1 MPSGNQDNQVNR
13 HILVIDDTAGI
24 HDDFRRILKPVRAS
38 EDPDLLE
45 AEALLFGDDSA
56 SENAPA
62 GGADEAIDYDIESAL
77 SGEEGFSV
85 VEKFRDSANPIA
97 MAFVDMRMPPGW
109 NGLETIKHL
118 WECDP
123 LIQIVICSAYSDVS
137 WDTIR
142 KELGNRDNL
151 LILRKPFEP
160 EEVQQLAAT
169 LTYKWHQDIYG
180 KTIYTVAHEYPIRLI
195 EVKPKKVTSTAIVCD
210 DFIVMPNG
218 DRRKVF
224 MKSMGDFPMTPAH
237 ALQQFIQAQD
247 KIVSEMTETLSLEA
261 GKLEQAKTLLTEL
274 EDGK

>member
-1 MPSGNQDNQVNR
+1 M
-13 HILVIDDTAGI
+13 IDDTAGI
-24 HDDFRRILKPVRAS
+24 HDDFRRILTPYRAS

-56 SENAPA
+56 SENAPV
-62 GGADEAIDYDIESAL
+62 GGADEEIDYAIESAL
-77 SGEEGFSV
+77 SGEEGLAL

-123 LIQIVICSAYSDVS
+123 RIQIVICSAYSDVS

-169 LTYKWHQDIYG
+169 LTYKWHQDMYG
-180 KTIYTVAHEYPIRLI
+180 KTIYTVAHEYPIRLV
-195 EVKPKKVTSTAIVCD
+195 EVKPKKVTATAIVCD
-210 DFIVMPNG
+210 DSIVMPNG
-218 DRRKVF
+218 DRKKVF
-224 MKSMGDFPMTPAH
+224 MKSLDDFPSTPVL
-237 ALQQFIQAQD
+237 ALQQFIQAQQ
-247 KIVSEMTETLSLEA
+247 KTVSEMTEKVSLEA
-261 GKLEQAKTLLTEL
+261 AKLEQAKTLLKEI